1 MKTTNKKKDKK
12 ILKIINDLSKKIIK
26 NTKNLPKTKF
36 VFSYLISE
44 IILINLEIEN
54 LIFKRNY
61 NPSVRRGPRI
71 NSNQPSWLWLETESM
86 TRLLWRVRVLRWL

>member
-1 MKTTNKKKDKK
+1 MVTKRDKKK
-12 ILKIINDLSKKIIK
+12 LKIIYDLSKKLVK

-54 LIFKRNY
+54 LIFKKNY
-61 NPSVRRGPRI
+61 NPSVDTV
-71 NSNQPSWLWLETESM
+71 N
-86 TRLLWRVRVLRWL
+86 LLKI